1 MPIKPY
7 PETHEEC
14 CDQAWQEQLNFWGF
28 VGEDPESDFT
38 HHCDKE
44 RAGIIPKNFTK
55 PSKPMPSEGM
65 QTITGIAAL
74 AAIFS
79 IIYLTLGFL

>member
-14 CDQAWQEQLNFWGF
+14 SDQAWEEQLNFWGF

-55 PSKPMPSEGM
+55 PAERLPSEGM
-65 QTITGIAAL
+65 ELITGIAFLGAVV
-74 AAIFS
+74 S
-79 IIYLTLGFL
+79 IIYLILGVL